1 MEEYR
6 ETSGRGPKVIPR
18 LRTVVGGNL
27 NCILRERDELLW
39 APARVVPGTVI
50 VQGRQAAR

>member
-1 MEEYR
+1 MEKHK
-6 ETSGRGPKVIPR
+6 ETSGRGPKVIPH
-18 LRTVVGGNL
+18 LRTVVDENL

-39 APARVVPGTVI
+39 APAWAVPGTVV

>member
-27 NCILRERDELLW
+27 NCILIERDELLW
-39 APARVVPGTVI
+39 APARVVPGTVV

>member
-6 ETSGRGPKVIPR
+6 ETSGRGPKVIPH
-18 LRTVVGGNL
+18 LRTVVDENL

-39 APARVVPGTVI
+39 APAWAVPGTVV